1 MTEHTKETAKRGVGR
16 PKKITAS
23 PMGYGR
29 QVRVNR
35 LVHEYFI
42 ATEHQDG
49 KGARKILD
57 DLEELLES
65 ALE

>member
-1 MTEHTKETAKRGVGR
+1 MDKETPKVGR
-16 PKKITAS
+16 PKKINAS
-23 PMGYGR
+23 PMGYGK
-29 QVRVNR
+29 QVRVNH
-35 LVHEYFI
+35 LVHEYFV
-42 ATEHQDG
+42 ATEHKDG